1 MEDLLKTI
9 KETFKGLKVHHYIVF
24 ALVLAIGGF
33 NAFTALYPKI
43 QQRQRESNI
52 EKIFNKWWEEE
63 GAAQVESV
71 GLKADETI
79 RNEKLG
85 EFRDRY
91 LKENGNSDVE
101 ARVEAMRKEF
111 REWWEIKG
119 GKEEFIKEHNYY
131 PKENDFAR
139 EQEKWVKAY
148 TDKHL
153 RYRLAFVPAEEE
165 YDRLLTCW
173 ILFPGILSFLIFA
186 GFFCFAYVQLS
197 KRWGIA
203 IVAGIAVGLFI
214 AGGVLVA
221 LCTGTS
227 FFDHYAVDRYMGAS
241 IALCFLLG
249 AAAFGPKKDS
259 ASFAAKVAAFAGLI
273 LDVVVNWVLNG
284 GIYGAVGLVSLVAF
298 GLGVVA
304 GQKIPQRLKTV
315 KEVQA
320 DQLAQRLK
328 KNAGANLFAE
338 RKAHNRA
345 LIDKGLEEAQKAHY
359 ESAQRLLSQA
369 LTAMLQE
376 HPIDAP
382 AVKKLADQMT
392 SPSVFIEVPSAQW
405 LEWGEVAKS
414 KNSMDSAL
422 VLLEKGLFME
432 TNPTLARRALYNI
445 GEIRVVRNWDMEQGI
460 ARLKKVLELGDG
472 DILAVQARSLLKRA
486 EDKLEREKE
495 EAEQVVD
502 NSPGAPSQSD
512 S

>member
-131 PKENDFAR
+131 PKEKDFAR
-139 EQEKWVKAY
+139 EQGKWIKVY

-153 RYRLAFVPAEEE
+153 RYRWAFVPAEEE

-173 ILFPGILSFLIFA
+173 ILFPGVLSFLIFA

-203 IVAGIAVGLFI
+203 ITVPVFAGLAL
-214 AGGVLVA
+214 AGGILVA

-315 KEVQA
+315 IA
-320 DQLAQRLK
+320 
-328 KNAGANLFAE
+328 
-338 RKAHNRA
+338 
-345 LIDKGLEEAQKAHY
+345 Y
-359 ESAQRLLSQA
+359 ESCEIVYTKVNGTGIYGL
-369 LTAMLQE
+369 
-376 HPIDAP
+376 
-382 AVKKLADQMT
+382 
-392 SPSVFIEVPSAQW
+392 
-405 LEWGEVAKS
+405 
-414 KNSMDSAL
+414 
-422 VLLEKGLFME
+422 KGIPLHFC
-432 TNPTLARRALYNI
+432 I
-445 GEIRVVRNWDMEQGI
+445 V
-460 ARLKKVLELGDG
+460 
-472 DILAVQARSLLKRA
+472 
-486 EDKLEREKE
+486 
-495 EAEQVVD
+495 
-502 NSPGAPSQSD
+502 
-512 S
+512 

>member
-1 MEDLLKTI
+1 MEDLLDNI
-9 KETFKGLKVHHYIVF
+9 KGFLKGLKVHHYIVF
-24 ALVLAIGGF
+24 GLVIAIGIF
-33 NAFTALYPKI
+33 NAFTALYPKV
-43 QQRQRESNI
+43 QQSQRESNI
-52 EKIFNKWWEEE
+52 EKIFNQWWEEE

-79 RNEKLG
+79 RSEKLG
-85 EFRDRY
+85 EFRNRY
-91 LKENGNSDVE
+91 LKENGTFDVE
-101 ARVEAMRKEF
+101 ARIEAMRKEF

-131 PKENDFAR
+131 PKENDFIR

-165 YDRLLTCW
+165 YDRLLTSW
-173 ILFPGILSFLIFA
+173 ILFPGVLSFLIFA

-197 KRWGIA
+197 RRWGVA
-203 IVAGIAVGLFI
+203 VVAGIAAGLFI
-214 AGGVLVA
+214 AGGILVA
-221 LCTGTS
+221 VCTGTS
-227 FFDHYAVDRYMGAS
+227 FFDHYAVERYMGAS

-249 AAAFGPKKDS
+249 ACTLGPQKDS
-259 ASFAAKVAAFAGLI
+259 VTFVAKVAAFAGLI
-273 LDVVVNWVLNG
+273 LDVTVNWLLNG
-284 GIYGAVGLVSLVAF
+284 GIYGAVGFVSLVAF

-320 DQLAQRLK
+320 DQLAERLK

-392 SPSVFIEVPSAQW
+392 SPSVFIEVPGAQW

>member
-43 QQRQRESNI
+43 QQRQR
-52 EKIFNKWWEEE
+52 
-63 GAAQVESV
+63 
-71 GLKADETI
+71 I

-131 PKENDFAR
+131 PKEKDFAR
-139 EQEKWVKAY
+139 EQGKWIKVY

-153 RYRLAFVPAEEE
+153 RYRWAFVPAEEE

-173 ILFPGILSFLIFA
+173 ILFPGVLSFLIFA

-203 IVAGIAVGLFI
+203 ITVPVFAGLAL
-214 AGGVLVA
+214 AGGILVA

-320 DQLAQRLK
+320 DQLAERLK

-486 EDKLEREKE
+486 EDKLERERE